1 MEKLEYPYIAAE
13 YVKQRSD
20 CEKRCGFAS
29 SIALPRDPAIPFLCK
44 YSKEFKT
51 DGQIKTYT

>member
-1 MEKLEYPYIAAE
+1 MEKLEYPYIAVE
-13 YVKQRSD
+13 YVKQCSD

-44 YSKEFKT
+44 YSKELKT
-51 DGQIKTYT
+51 DVQIKTYT